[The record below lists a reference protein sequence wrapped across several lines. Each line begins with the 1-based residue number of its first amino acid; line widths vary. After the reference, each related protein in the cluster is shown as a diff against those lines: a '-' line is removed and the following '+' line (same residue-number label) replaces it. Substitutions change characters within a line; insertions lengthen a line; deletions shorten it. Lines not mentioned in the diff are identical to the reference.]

1 MRKPLTMP
9 AVTLAM
15 TMAMPLAIAASAGVA
30 APALGQDKPVTIG
43 VSVPAADHGWTGGV
57 DYFAQAAIARL
68 SKTYPNLKFV
78 LATAPDAAK
87 QASDLED
94 MLATRNIDALVI
106 LPTDSDPMTSP
117 IKRVK
122 AAGKFVTVVDRKLSQ
137 SGIED
142 LYVAGDN
149 PGLGRTAGA
158 YFRERLAGGGKI
170 VILRGLPIPID
181 KERVDA
187 FNAEIAGSRIQVLGS
202 QFANWNRD
210 DGFKVMQD
218 FLARFP
224 GIDAVWAQDDDT
236 AIGAIEAI
244 KQAGRQGRMWVV
256 GGAGM
261 KQAVKQVMDGSALVP
276 IDVGYDPG
284 MIGTAIELTALKFVG
299 GVPVRGKFIIRSP
312 LITKA
317 NAAEFYHPN
326 SPY

>member
-1 MRKPLTMP
+1 MRRHRIILAAAAALAAAATVP
-9 AVTLAM
+9 A
-15 TMAMPLAIAASAGVA
+15 AA
-30 APALGQDKPVTIG
+30 QEKTITIG
-43 VSVPAADHGWTGGV
+43 VSVPAADHGWTGGI
-57 DYFAQAAIARL
+57 DYFAQAAISRL
-68 SKTYPNLKFV
+68 GKAYPNLKFV
-78 LATAPDAAK
+78 LATAPDAGK

-106 LPTDSDPMTSP
+106 LPVDSDPMTSP

-137 SGIED
+137 PGIED

-149 PGLGRTAGA
+149 PGLGRTTGE
-158 YFRERLAGGGKI
+158 YFRSRLAGGGNI
-170 VILRGLPIPID
+170 VVLRGLPIPID

-187 FNAEIAGSRIQVLGS
+187 FDAAIAGSPIKVLGV
-202 QFANWNRD
+202 QYANWNRD

-218 FLARFP
+218 FLSRFP
-224 GIDAVWAQDDDT
+224 KIDAVWTQDDDT

-244 KQAGRQGRMWVV
+244 KQAKRQGQMWVV

-261 KQAVKQVMDGSALVP
+261 KQTIKQVMDGNALVP

-284 MIGTAIELTALKFVG
+284 MIGTAIELTALRFVG
-299 GVPVRGKFIIRSP
+299 GVPVRGRFIIRSP

-317 NAAEFYHPN
+317 NAAEFYHPD

>member
-1 MRKPLTMP
+1 MRKRLAFLT
-9 AVTLAM
+9 AA
-15 TMAMPLAIAASAGVA
+15 AAIAM
-30 APALGQDKPVTIG
+30 APVLAQAQGKTFTIG

-57 DYFAQAAIARL
+57 DYFAQAAIKRL
-68 SKTYPNLKFV
+68 GKTYPNLKFV
-78 LATAPDAAK
+78 LATAPDAGK

-94 MLATRNIDALVI
+94 MLATRNIDALVV
-106 LPTDSDPMTSP
+106 LPVDPDPMTSP

-137 SGIED
+137 PGIED

-149 PGLGRTAGA
+149 PGLGRTAGE
-158 YFRERLAGGGKI
+158 YFKSRLAGGGNI
-170 VILRGLPIPID
+170 VILRGMPIPIH

-187 FNAEIAGSRIQVLGS
+187 FNAAIAGSNIKVLGS
-202 QFANWNRD
+202 QYANWNRD

-218 FLARFP
+218 FLSRFP
-224 GIDAVWAQDDDT
+224 RIDAVWAQDDDT

-244 KQAGRQGRMWVV
+244 KQAKRQNQMWVV

-261 KQAVKQVMDGSALVP
+261 KQTVKQVMDGSKLVP

-284 MIGTAIELTALKFVG
+284 MVGTAIELTALKFVG
-299 GVPVRGKFIIRSP
+299 GIPVRGRYIIQSP

-317 NAAEFYHPN
+317 NAAEFYHPD

>member
-1 MRKPLTMP
+1 M
-9 AVTLAM
+9 LA
-15 TMAMPLAIAASAGVA
+15 TIAAFAGVPPDG
-30 APALGQDKPVTIG
+30 PADAQNRSFTIG
-43 VSVPAADHGWTGGV
+43 ISVPAADHGWTGGI

-68 SKTYPNLKFV
+68 GKTYPNLKFV
-78 LATAPDAAK
+78 LATAADAGK

-122 AAGKFVTVVDRKLSQ
+122 SAGKFVTVVDRKLSQ

-149 PGLGRTAGA
+149 PGLGRTAGE
-158 YFRERLAGGGKI
+158 YFRARLGGGGKI

-187 FNAEIAGSRIQVLGS
+187 FNAAIAGSSIQVLGS
-202 QFANWNRD
+202 QYANWNRD

-218 FLARFP
+218 FLSRFP
-224 GIDAVWAQDDDT
+224 HIDAVWAQDDDT

-244 KQAGRQGRMWVV
+244 KQAHRQNQMWVV

-261 KQAVKQVMDGSALVP
+261 KQTIKQVMDGSALVP

-284 MIGTAIELTALKFVG
+284 MIGTAIEMTALRFVG
-299 GVPVRGKFIIRSP
+299 GVPVRGRFIIRSP

-317 NAAEFYHPN
+317 NAAEFYHPD

>member
-1 MRKPLTMP
+1 MRIQQAALAAILALAAVP
-9 AVTLAM
+9 A
-15 TMAMPLAIAASAGVA
+15 AA
-30 APALGQDKPVTIG
+30 QDKPVTIG

-68 SKTYPNLKFV
+68 GKAYPNLKFV
-78 LATAPDAAK
+78 LATAPDAGK

-106 LPTDSDPMTSP
+106 LPVDSDPMTSP

-149 PGLGRTAGA
+149 PGLGRTAGE
-158 YFRERLAGGGKI
+158 YFRSRLTGGGNI
-170 VILRGLPIPID
+170 VVLRGLPIPID

-187 FNAEIAGSRIQVLGS
+187 FDAAIAGSNIHVLGS
-202 QFANWNRD
+202 QYANWNRD

-218 FLARFP
+218 FLSRFP
-224 GIDAVWAQDDDT
+224 KIDAVWAQDDDI

-244 KQAGRQGRMWVV
+244 KQAKRQDQMWVV

-261 KQAVKQVMDGSALVP
+261 KQTIKQVMSGDALVP
-276 IDVGYDPG
+276 IDVGYDPD

-299 GVPVRGKFIIRSP
+299 GVPVRGRFIIQSP

-317 NAAEFYHPN
+317 NAAEFYHPD